1 MTSTTCISM
10 QTTSRLLDIPT
21 KQKSRC
27 IKPSKMSS
35 NESAPIQHHELT
47 DFTFQDGTTLPRVQ
61 IAYQI
66 RNAHNTKVA
75 IVHTCFRGRIESTLT
90 HANGAL
96 RNYKVIVIALFGNG
110 ESSSPS
116 NTPDFPSRIEY
127 TDCVKAQ
134 YQFLTQGLKIDH
146 VDVMLG
152 FSMGGQ
158 ITYHWI
164 ATHPAFVKNA
174 VIVCSSARTSR
185 HNFQFLEGPRA
196 ALECASDPTVGKR
209 AFGKAYSA
217 WLTSAE
223 WFDEELYKNMGFE
236 TLNTWDEVATG
247 SGYDGWEGSDLLAML
262 GMWQRGDIAR
272 CVPVAKGELAKALE
286 TIEAR
291 VLLMPCETDQYFR
304 PYANEREAKSVK
316 HAEVHIVPSIWGHI
330 AGGGANAD
338 DIEWMKEKIGSFLR
352 V

>member
-1 MTSTTCISM
+1 MTS
-10 QTTSRLLDIPT
+10 QTT
-21 KQKSRC
+21 
-27 IKPSKMSS
+27 
-35 NESAPIQHHELT
+35 ESIQHYELT
-47 DFTFQDGTTLPRVQ
+47 DFGFQDGTTVPRVQ

-66 RNAHNTKVA
+66 LHPEKTNIAV
-75 IVHTCFRGRIESTLT
+75 VHTCFRGRIGGTLN
-90 HANGAL
+90 HADGVL
-96 RNYKVIVIALFGNG
+96 KDYKIIVIALFGNG

-116 NTPDFPSRIEY
+116 NTPNFPKTIEY
-127 TDCVKAQ
+127 QDCVKAQ
-134 YQFLTQGLKIDH
+134 YQFLTQELGIES

-174 VIVCSSARTSR
+174 VIVCSSAKTSR

-196 ALECASDPTVGKR
+196 ALESAADPTRGIR
-209 AFGKAYSA
+209 AFGKTYSA

-223 WFDEELYKNMGFE
+223 WFDQQLYTEMGFD
-236 TLNTWDEVATG
+236 TLAAWDEVATG
-247 SGYDGWEGSDLLAML
+247 TGYKDWYGEDLLAML

-272 CVPVAKGELAKALE
+272 CVPAANGELDEALK

-304 PYANEREAKSVK
+304 PYVSERETRSIKNATLC
-316 HAEVHIVPSIWGHI
+316 IVPSIWGHI
-330 AGGGANAD
+330 AGGGANPKD
-338 DIEWMKEKIGSFLR
+338 VEWMGKRIQSLLQG
-352 V
+352 

>member
-10 QTTSRLLDIPT
+10 QTTSRLLDIPI

-66 RNAHNTKVA
+66 CNAHNTKVA

-90 HANGAL
+90 HSNGAL